1 VHNIGIKRY
10 CDKNIKIFFNQYFF
24 SQCELKI
31 FILGQ
36 LCLLKSRLKKNLKC
50 LINILTKM
58 SFYLFIAIFV
68 VEIHTIFAGFK
79 NHENQTAKNHANF
92 IEF

>member
-1 VHNIGIKRY
+1 
-10 CDKNIKIFFNQYFF
+10 
-24 SQCELKI
+24 
-31 FILGQ
+31 
-36 LCLLKSRLKKNLKC
+36 
-50 LINILTKM
+50 M